1 MKSTT
6 IALLLLLL
14 ICTSEIVHIQ
24 AKIEHGRSKI
34 SKLNRPRRK
43 NKDDDEDDN
52 DKQDKED
59 PKGSFVADE
68 IRKWSP
74 NQNLILVW
82 YSCQQ
87 AKILHL
93 SSLI

>member
-43 NKDDDEDDN
+43 NKDDDEDGN

-59 PKGSFVADE
+59 PKE
-68 IRKWSP
+68 C
-74 NQNLILVW
+74 NCW
-82 YSCQQ
+82 YSIFHQELPSQQ
-87 AKILHL
+87 KLKMMMKQEF
-93 SSLI
+93 